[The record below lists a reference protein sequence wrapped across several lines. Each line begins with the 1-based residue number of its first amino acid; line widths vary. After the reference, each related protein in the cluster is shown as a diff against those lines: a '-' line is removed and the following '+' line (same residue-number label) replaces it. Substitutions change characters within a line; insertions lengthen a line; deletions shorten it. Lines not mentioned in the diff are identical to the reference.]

1 MNRILKKFYTS
12 TTIKSC
18 RLKKKAILK
27 PCIRNIRSKK
37 SSKLKRKNMTLQNL
51 MIKPYSIISI
61 MTVKTLA
68 WFSYNFIKTLIILC
82 ITSFF
87 SIDNLF
93 NASYVYVV
101 FFVCAGIMGASY
113 ILSSL
118 TLIFTKIASFIIII
132 SYVFLFLSGSIFPI
146 PDFSVYANPLSA
158 GVNYIS
164 LIMTDSVTTA
174 DFVLLLV
181 ICASW
186 YFAGYVIF

>member
-1 MNRILKKFYTS
+1 
-12 TTIKSC
+12 
-18 RLKKKAILK
+18 
-27 PCIRNIRSKK
+27 
-37 SSKLKRKNMTLQNL
+37 MTLQNL
-51 MIKPYSIISI
+51 MIKPYPIISI

-82 ITSFF
+82 IASFLF

-93 NASYVYVV
+93 NASYAYVV

-113 ILSSL
+113 ILSAL

-181 ICASW
+181 ICAGW
-186 YFAGYVIF
+186 YFAGYVIFKIVFSRSKQFKWAY